1 MQWDLDKVSE
11 DELRDIGI
19 SVPDLAFSGTATVLN
34 PTDEGGES

>member
-1 MQWDLDKVSE
+1 MQWDLDNE
-11 DELRDIGI
+11 DELHDIGI